1 MNPRT
6 PWKDGVLLMVCNLFV
21 AIGNYAFQGL
31 IGRKL
36 SLPEY
41 GYANAAAGTVL
52 LLSLPVMA
60 TSNALI
66 HYVARFRASGRRAEL
81 HGLVSSIRKWLGF
94 ILGGGFLLALLLIR
108 PLTDYCGFPRTS
120 LVAVMMINTAAVL
133 GTAFVTAL
141 CTGMGW
147 YARIGLIAVSAVIVK
162 LVSMSIFAATA
173 PVAESAIAAAA
184 VSTLVYAIIL
194 FWRKDFSGPR
204 EKIHPWNRDFGM
216 FVLAALASAFGSY
229 GFTQSDV
236 LIAQRNFAPEA
247 LAHYCAAG
255 VFSRAMLGL
264 TGPLLMVFFATRSA
278 REKYHSGVRP
288 YAILVGLYLL
298 AMAGGGIVITVF
310 RGLLTRSIF
319 GHAEA
324 SAAALTGRFALLM
337 FVIGTIEVLGNW
349 ALASRWFKVVYAQ
362 LAMSILYV
370 SLGLCFGNNPVN
382 LLSVLLGAG
391 IAAFLI
397 VLAACRLNF
406 AHLKTRGAVTLP
418 NPSLEPVVSSP

>member
-1 MNPRT
+1 
-6 PWKDGVLLMVCNLFV
+6 MVCNLFV

-184 VSTLVYAIIL
+184 VSTLVVLAKG
-194 FWRKDFSGPR
+194 FFRSPRKDPSVEPR
-204 EKIHPWNRDFGM
+204 F
-216 FVLAALASAFGSY
+216 
-229 GFTQSDV
+229 
-236 LIAQRNFAPEA
+236 RNV
-247 LAHYCAAG
+247 CS
-255 VFSRAMLGL
+255 SRARVRLWI
-264 TGPLLMVFFATRSA
+264 
-278 REKYHSGVRP
+278 VRP
-288 YAILVGLYLL
+288 YPKRRAYCATKLRARSPRSLL
-298 AMAGGGIVITVF
+298 
-310 RGLLTRSIF
+310 RGRSF
-319 GHAEA
+319 
-324 SAAALTGRFALLM
+324 
-337 FVIGTIEVLGNW
+337 
-349 ALASRWFKVVYAQ
+349 
-362 LAMSILYV
+362 
-370 SLGLCFGNNPVN
+370 
-382 LLSVLLGAG
+382 
-391 IAAFLI
+391 
-397 VLAACRLNF
+397 
-406 AHLKTRGAVTLP
+406 
-418 NPSLEPVVSSP
+418 

>member
-1 MNPRT
+1 
-6 PWKDGVLLMVCNLFV
+6 MVCNLFV
-21 AIGNYAFQGL
+21 AIGNYAFQAL

-41 GYANAAAGTVL
+41 AYANTAAGAVL

-60 TSNALI
+60 TTNALI

-94 ILGGGFLLALLLIR
+94 ILGSGFLLALLLIR

-120 LVAVMMINTAAVL
+120 LVAVMMINTAALL

-147 YARIGLIAVSAVIVK
+147 YVRIGLIAVSAVIVK

-173 PVAESAIAAAA
+173 PVAESAIVAAA
-184 VSTLVYAIIL
+184 VSTLVYVIIL
-194 FWRKDFSGPR
+194 FWRKDFSGPGK
-204 EKIHPWNRDFGM
+204 KIHPWNHDFGM

-247 LAHYCAAG
+247 VAHYCAAG

-278 REKYHSGVRP
+278 REKHSGVKP
-288 YAILVGLYLL
+288 YAFLIGLYLL

-370 SLGLCFGNNPVN
+370 SLGLWFGNNPVN

-391 IAAFLI
+391 VAAFFI

-406 AHLKTRGAVTLP
+406 AHLKTCGAATLP